1 MLAELGM
8 HDAAV
13 QLVASLPPPQAWR
26 LLLRHGASLL
36 ACRPA
41 QTSALVVHLC
51 LARRDAGKS
60 GGSDAVA
67 WGGEGRGE
75 EAAIAELLE
84 PFTARPRWLCHVLE
98 QLASQP
104 PQPQPVLH
112 MLLGLYLSDQLEP
125 ADQLDLAPTSS
136 ISAATGGA
144 AAGGGEGAAG
154 GDEPQPPLLPR
165 EVCACQ
171 GAGCVHPLACTPH
184 PHPHPHP
191 HPAPHYPAPHYPAPH
206 PATTPP
212 LSSPSPRS

>member
-41 QTSALVVHLC
+41 QTCALAVHLC
-51 LARRDAGKS
+51 LARRDADKS
-60 GGSDAVA
+60 GGSDAAA

-75 EAAIAELLE
+75 GRGEEAAMAELLE
-84 PFTARPRWLCHVLE
+84 PFATRPRWLCHVLE

-112 MLLGLYLSDQLEP
+112 TLLGLYLSDQLEA

-136 ISAATGGA
+136 ISAAAGGA
-144 AAGGGEGAAG
+144 AAGGEGAAG

-165 EVCACQ
+165 EVRACQ
-171 GAGCVHPLACTPH
+171 GAG
-184 PHPHPHP
+184 
-191 HPAPHYPAPHYPAPH
+191 
-206 PATTPP
+206 
-212 LSSPSPRS
+212 